1 MARFQTCIH
10 DKAGVT
16 PYYVAEDQESVFVGT
31 LFYFTQIKYIVFVQ
45 YAEITKNVKKCLKL
59 RRDRTIITA

>member
-1 MARFQTCIH
+1 MA
-10 DKAGVT
+10 KNK
-16 PYYVAEDQESVFVGT
+16 ESVFIGT
-31 LFYFTQIKYIVFVQ
+31 LFYFAQNKHIVFMQ

>member
-1 MARFQTCIH
+1 MAK
-10 DKAGVT
+10 DK
-16 PYYVAEDQESVFVGT
+16 ESVFIGT
-31 LFYFTQIKYIVFVQ
+31 LFYFAQIKYIVFVQ